1 MIDFAVA
8 MLKPETSFSPPTTE
22 ILPAVIKA
30 NRLRKLARKAEAAAA
45 AAEAEAGRIAAF

>member
-1 MIDFAVA
+1 MIEFAVA

-30 NRLRKLARKAEAAAA
+30 NKLRKIATKAEADAV
-45 AAEAEAGRIAAF
+45 AAEAEAARIAAF